1 MKNTKG
7 IFTISLDFELYWGI
21 RDKKTIEQYGDNILG
36 VWHVVPKLL
45 ELFSQYQIHVTWA
58 TVGAMM
64 SKNKEEFLQFLPE
77 KKPNYQD
84 KNLSPYF
91 DFTENLDKI
100 DEKLIYGNTLVE
112 LVQNTKNQEIGTH
125 TFSHFYALEPHQN
138 QDEFFADL
146 EAAKNI
152 AKAKNIELKSFVFP
166 RHQLNQNYI
175 NHFPEFGI
183 ETYRGTEKAWY
194 HSASRGEEE
203 GILKRAVRFADYYFP
218 MFSHHCQ
225 DFSEIKQG
233 NLYQIR
239 ASRWFR
245 PFSEKWKSLDFLKI
259 WRIKSQMK
267 YAAKKGKI
275 FHLWFHPHDIGI
287 NQQENFRQLEEIFK
301 YYQILQKKYGMTS
314 KNMIEIKHFLE
325 NGAED

>member
-36 VWHVVPKLL
+36 VWQVVPKLL
-45 ELFSQYQIHVTWA
+45 ECFSQYQIHVTWA

-100 DEKLIYGNTLVE
+100 DEKLIYGNTLVK

-314 KNMIEIKHFLE
+314 KNLIEIKQFLE

>member
-36 VWHVVPKLL
+36 VWQVVPKLL
-45 ELFSQYQIHVTWA
+45 ELFSQYQVHATWA

-77 KKPNYQD
+77 KKPNYQN

-91 DFTENLDKI
+91 DFIENLDKI
-100 DEKLIYGNTLVE
+100 DEKLVYGNSLVE
-112 LVQNTKNQEIGTH
+112 LVKNTKNQEIGTH
-125 TFSHFYALEPHQN
+125 TFSHFYALEPLQN
-138 QDEFFADL
+138 QEDFFADL

-152 AKAKNIELKSFVFP
+152 AKSKNIELKSFVFP
-166 RHQLNQNYI
+166 RHQLNQNYMRQ
-175 NHFPEFGI
+175 FQEFGI

-203 GILKRAVRFADYYFP
+203 GILKRVIRFADYYFP

-225 DFSEIKQG
+225 SLSEIKQG

-301 YYQILQKKYGMTS
+301 YYQVLQKKYGMTS
-314 KNMIEIKHFLE
+314 KNMIEIKQFLE

>member
-36 VWHVVPKLL
+36 VWQVVPKLL
-45 ELFSQYQIHVTWA
+45 ELFSQYQVHATWA

-77 KKPNYQD
+77 KKPNYQN

-91 DFTENLDKI
+91 DFIENLDKI
-100 DEKLIYGNTLVE
+100 DEKLIYGNTLVK
-112 LVQNTKNQEIGTH
+112 LVQNTTNQEIGTH

-166 RHQLNQNYI
+166 RHQLNQNYMRQ
-175 NHFPEFGI
+175 FQEFGI

-203 GILKRAVRFADYYFP
+203 GVLKRAIRFADYYFP

-225 DFSEIKQG
+225 SLSEIKQG

-314 KNMIEIKHFLE
+314 KNMIEIKQFLE